1 VVTVF
6 HVYSRRKQLKKY
18 ENYIEIN
25 EGGDNR
31 DNDFCLPL
39 AKYGGLDKDRK
50 ISLL

>member
-1 VVTVF
+1 M
-6 HVYSRRKQLKKY
+6 YILDENNLKNMKT
-18 ENYIEIN
+18 IEIN
-25 EGGDNR
+25 EGWDNR